1 MKGVRV
7 EEVSNEANPRNLDV
21 LRAYEGED
29 IELQLPE
36 NLTVY
41 DIDYLA
47 VWCVAYKHNFG
58 HVQIP
63 PADDLWVPPALG
75 QTRIKVNIQ
84 PAVLVLLR
92 HLLESVTLYR
102 SLD

>member
-1 MKGVRV
+1 MYR
-7 EEVSNEANPRNLDV
+7 SPLSFSLDV

-75 QTRIKVNIQ
+75 QTRIKVNTPTIFRLC
-84 PAVLVLLR
+84 PSA
-92 HLLESVTLYR
+92 SP
-102 SLD
+102 S

>member
-1 MKGVRV
+1 MSVLFRV
-7 EEVSNEANPRNLDV
+7 LWLDVHGILASLSLDV

-41 DIDYLA
+41 DIDYLG

-63 PADDLWVPPALG
+63 HADDLWVPPALG
-75 QTRIKVNIQ
+75 QTRIKVST
-84 PAVLVLLR
+84 VLPPSLLP
-92 HLLESVTLYR
+92 V
-102 SLD
+102 